1 MGQKSNPI
9 SNRLGIIYG
18 WKSIWIKNYYL
29 NVNEDNRIRNY
40 INNRYKYCISTIIIE
55 KMNYRV
61 VITICTS
68 KPAIVIGKKGKEVDK
83 LKKNINNIINK
94 KEKEYLYYK
103 KIEKKSN
110 RFIYI
115 NVVDVKNPEIDSI
128 LVSKNICKQLESRI
142 SYKKSIKYA
151 IKSAMEKKINGIKIK
166 ISGRLNGAEIARTE
180 VYKEGSI
187 KASTLR
193 SNIDY
198 SLSEANTKYGKIGV
212 KVWIMKGEIYE
223 IKKYFTNYYKNFQYK
238 SNKKNNNKK
247 SDNKSKSEQ
256 GNNVMYMDKKNNT
269 ILDRIR

>member
-29 NVNEDNRIRNY
+29 NVNEDNMIRNY

-55 KMNYRV
+55 KIKNRV
-61 VITICTS
+61 IITICTS
-68 KPAIVIGKKGKEVDK
+68 KPAIVIGKKGKEVEK
-83 LKKNINNIINK
+83 LKKIINNIIINNK
-94 KEKEYLYYK
+94 KEYLYYK
-103 KIEKKSN
+103 KIENNSYD
-110 RFIYI
+110 IYI

-128 LVSKNICKQLESRI
+128 LVSKNICRQLESRI
-142 SYKKSIKYA
+142 YYKKSIKYA
-151 IKSAMEKKINGIKIK
+151 IKSAMIKKINGIKIK

-187 KASTLR
+187 KSSTLR

-223 IKKYFTNYYKNFQYK
+223 MKKYFTNFNNSFNK
-238 SNKKNNNKK
+238 SINKKKSINK
-247 SDNKSKSEQ
+247 N
-256 GNNVMYMDKKNNT
+256 GKKKIFKT
-269 ILDRIR
+269 TKR